1 MENRDARTLSQDAQQ
16 EMRRQAIRA
25 LKKGRTQTQVAK
37 DFGVAQPTVNR
48 WWKRFEVGGW
58 AAIGKGKRGRQDGSG
73 RKMTA
78 DQEKEIQKLI
88 TDKTPDQLKLRFA
101 LWTREAVRELIKNR
115 FKIEYGLQSMSVV
128 LARWG
133 FTPQRPLKKAYE
145 QRPAEVK
152 QWMGEVY
159 PEVKKKAKAEKAEIW
174 WGDETAIKPE
184 CHFRRSFSPK
194 GVTPVVRQSAKRFH
208 SSLISAINNQGKM
221 QWMPLKE
228 AINSETFL
236 KFLRQLVKFRKRKII
251 LIVDNLRVHHSKP
264 VKEWL
269 EQNTHRIE
277 LVFLPAYSPELNPDE
292 YLNNY
297 LKQTVTAEERLTD
310 KVELDATVKVK
321 MFLLGIRKHLVK
333 SFFRHPAVQYA
344 GLSPI

>member
-48 WWKRFEVGGW
+48 WWKRFEAGGW

-159 PEVKKKAKAEKAEIW
+159 PEVKKKRKPKKLRYGGATKRPSSRNAIFEEASRPKESLQSYANRPNVSIRASSAPSTTKEKCS
-174 WGDETAIKPE
+174 G
-184 CHFRRSFSPK
+184 CR
-194 GVTPVVRQSAKRFH
+194 
-208 SSLISAINNQGKM
+208 
-221 QWMPLKE
+221 
-228 AINSETFL
+228 
-236 KFLRQLVKFRKRKII
+236 
-251 LIVDNLRVHHSKP
+251 
-264 VKEWL
+264 
-269 EQNTHRIE
+269 
-277 LVFLPAYSPELNPDE
+277 
-292 YLNNY
+292 
-297 LKQTVTAEERLTD
+297 
-310 KVELDATVKVK
+310 
-321 MFLLGIRKHLVK
+321 
-333 SFFRHPAVQYA
+333 
-344 GLSPI
+344 